1 MVNLARGG
9 EEDAD
14 AGESHEG
21 GRDAYQAGQ
30 RLLEDFH
37 DFYHS
42 LEDNCKHH
50 GRQGII

>member
-1 MVNLARGG
+1 MVDLARGG

-30 RLLEDFH
+30 RLLEDLSF
-37 DFYHS
+37 FRRK
-42 LEDNCKHH
+42 L
-50 GRQGII
+50 